1 MECIKAYNRFSK
13 RKIERSF
20 QFKNK
25 LHFFLVLA
33 SLSVECL
40 SYVFSQ
46 RDDIG
51 DLINDFYDEDSPT
64 FLPAIALAKQYND
77 YLNEEVFERVES
89 DLEMLRVMSYEDEY
103 SE

>member
-25 LHFFLVLA
+25 AGYLCINYWAVRKLFFNTNRIMSLVLRINHFPWFFQ
-33 SLSVECL
+33 ECH
-40 SYVFSQ
+40 
-46 RDDIG
+46 
-51 DLINDFYDEDSPT
+51 
-64 FLPAIALAKQYND
+64 